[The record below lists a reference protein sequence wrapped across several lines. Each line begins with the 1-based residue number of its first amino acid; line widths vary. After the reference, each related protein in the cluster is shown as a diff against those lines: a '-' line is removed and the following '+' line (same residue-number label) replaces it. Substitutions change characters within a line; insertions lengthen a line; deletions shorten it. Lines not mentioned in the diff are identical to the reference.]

1 MAGDDTYEL
10 RGKVL
15 TSLGVVAQKWQTT
28 PDGHGELFVGWYLGH
43 SPITED
49 RARQLIREG
58 HSLQPAPPPDGRAEA
73 DGPRPNGA
81 MSVARLRELL
91 AELPSDLTVTLEIPG
106 QRAGAPLEVDLASIH
121 VDATARQVQLTYRRD
136 DPRAPARPR

>member
-1 MAGDDTYEL
+1 MAGDDTHEL
-10 RGKVL
+10 RGKVI

-49 RARQLIREG
+49 RARQLIRGGRSVE
-58 HSLQPAPPPDGRAEA
+58 PAPPPNDRGDA
-73 DGPRPNGA
+73 DATKANGA

-136 DPRAPARPR
+136 DPRSPAGPR